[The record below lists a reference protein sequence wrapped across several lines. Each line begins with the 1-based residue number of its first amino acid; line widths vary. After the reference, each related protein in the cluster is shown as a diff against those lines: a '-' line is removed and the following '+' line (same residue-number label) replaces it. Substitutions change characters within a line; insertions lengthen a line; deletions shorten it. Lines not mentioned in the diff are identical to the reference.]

1 MNLKKMCG
9 LWFLTALILIPTG
22 AIGLE
27 LERYQ
32 HVTDGVILGIGRG
45 ITLFNKELE
54 SNRTEEISL
63 GTQLVPDVLHLTV
76 PFSNYNVDTRGGTG
90 DALPIGTINVNTVG
104 LALTLAIPGR
114 WSPFVGVG
122 GSFYSFDEKFETPAN
137 IQNTFGAE
145 GHAGLRIRL
154 IEKIFDA
161 AQLHGTIAYQFSR
174 LKPDISVPNKPEV
187 DDVSLNRHHVVFRLE
202 LTGL

>member
-1 MNLKKMCG
+1 MHLKKLGG
-9 LWFLTALILIPTG
+9 LWLLTALILIPTG

-32 HVTDGVILGIGRG
+32 HVTDGVMLGIGRG

-63 GTQLVPDVLHLTV
+63 GTQIIPDVLHVAV
-76 PFSNYNVDTRGGTG
+76 PFSNFKVDTRGGTG

-104 LALTLAIPGR
+104 LAFTLAIPGR
-114 WSPFVGVG
+114 WSPFVGIG

-137 IQNTFGAE
+137 IQNTFGAQ
-145 GHAGLRIRL
+145 GHTGLRIRL

-161 AQLHGTIAYQFSR
+161 AQLHGVIGYQFSR
-174 LKPDISVPNKPEV
+174 LKPSISIPDKPEV
-187 DDVSLNRHHVVFRLE
+187 DALSLNRHHVVFRLE